1 MNDIF
6 SEQFAFIFAG
16 VVSIWYACSWIRKIL
31 KSPKPYHKQQYVYII
46 LALIMVFCGI
56 STFFAMNIFNRLCGV
71 YAGLFE
77 IRNLYHEYTESKN
90 KNDDINIYY
99 YLDGLGLGG
108 SLIII
113 GLYFTLKYIEI
124 LFN

>member
-1 MNDIF
+1 MVWLGTFQNF
-6 SEQFAFIFAG
+6 SYPRTGI
-16 VVSIWYACSWIRKIL
+16 
-31 KSPKPYHKQQYVYII
+31 PY
-46 LALIMVFCGI
+46 
-56 STFFAMNIFNRLCGV
+56 
-71 YAGLFE
+71 
-77 IRNLYHEYTESKN
+77 RNNPSKN

>member
-1 MNDIF
+1 MNDF
-6 SEQFAFIFAG
+6 FNERFLF
-16 VVSIWYACSWIRKIL
+16 VSVGIVLAAYACSWIYRIL
-31 KSPKPYHKQQYVYII
+31 NSPKPYHKQQYVYII

-56 STFFAMNIFNRLCGV
+56 STFFAMNIFNCLCGV

-113 GLYFTLKYIEI
+113 GLYFTLKLY
-124 LFN
+124 LD